1 VNQCSVLPLAVDVAT
16 AGATYIDVQVPFTSH
31 RNVHVIPVGMN
42 NNQRNWSADCQFPGH
57 VLFFVRFRAWFTDN
71 GVTWEGSPG
80 LRFPLYLYQA
90 AGDDMRLGA
99 LLGPPRVRC
108 MTAFNPGVR
117 VSTTTN
123 PGELMSNGYDTWLI
137 TPPMESKKK
146 EEKKVNPDYKWI
158 NNKWV
163 HVNDIPREVEAQGAR
178 ISYDLGW
185 RVSYSEARRIIADYI
200 AKVAS
205 GQIRA
210 RAAMNEILQKC
221 WTGAQIDYRFWQDG
235 TAHAPNWH
243 AILIVIGVHGVI
255 QLQGVGTSQDKGD
268 ARELACN
275 EYLQALVTW
284 LNERC

>member
-1 VNQCSVLPLAVDVAT
+1 
-16 AGATYIDVQVPFTSH
+16 
-31 RNVHVIPVGMN
+31 
-42 NNQRNWSADCQFPGH
+42 
-57 VLFFVRFRAWFTDN
+57 
-71 GVTWEGSPG
+71 
-80 LRFPLYLYQA
+80 
-90 AGDDMRLGA
+90 MRLGA

-185 RVSYSEARRIIADYI
+185 RVSYSEARCIIADYI